1 MKTIKIL
8 GISGSLRKESYNL
21 SLLTAAAKLLPAEVE
36 LEIYSLDKLPM
47 YNQDLEYTE
56 NPAVTELKTKLKES
70 DAVLFSGPEYN
81 YSIPGALKNAI
92 DIASRPWGDNTW
104 AGKPAAIMGA
114 TVGNLGTSRMQYHL
128 RQVLVGL
135 DMHLLNKPELMI
147 STVQD
152 KISPSGVLTDEHT
165 QEKIAELLIA
175 LVEWT
180 KKLSKTE

>member
-21 SLLTAAAKLLPAEVE
+21 SLLTAASKLLPMDVE

-47 YNQDLEYTE
+47 YNQDLEYAE
-56 NPAVTELKTKLKES
+56 NPTVAEFKAKIKEA
-70 DAVLFSGPEYN
+70 DAILFSSPEYN
-81 YSIPGALKNAI
+81 YSIPGVLKNAI
-92 DIASRPWGDNTW
+92 DVASRPWGDNTW

-128 RQVLVGL
+128 RQVLVSL

-147 STVQD
+147 STAQE
-152 KISPSGVLTDEHT
+152 KINQSGVLTDENI

-175 LVEWT
+175 LVDWT
-180 KKLSKTE
+180 QKLSEKE